1 MLVSRLWGVSAE
13 AQAPPGPADD
23 YWYSAV
29 GALAVAGVRVTPA
42 EALKCSA
49 VWACLRWLGQ
59 TIGGLPCHVYQRRS
73 DGGKER
79 APEHPLFDVLRWQP
93 NRRQTAYEFWR
104 MAVIVAELYGSF
116 YARIVE
122 GPRGFAS
129 ELRPV
134 HPRRV
139 QRIDETADGDVRF
152 VVRGAGGATEVLL
165 SDEMFWLPGISEDGI
180 SALGIPDVAKDAI
193 GLSLAAGS
201 YAARFFS
208 QGANFGVILEHPQTL
223 GAEASKRLSQSF
235 QAATSGLINSHGTVV
250 LEEGMKANRTVIS
263 PENAQAHET
272 RKAQLEE
279 VVRYF
284 GIPQHKV
291 GLLEHATFS
300 NIEAQGIEAV
310 TDAVMPRTIGIE
322 QRIRMQLILAKSQYF
337 AEFLLDAL
345 LRGTSKERAEVNTM
359 YVREG
364 IFSRNEVRIQENRN
378 PLPGLDEPTR
388 AANIGTTPNNGGGDG
403 GGGGPAALG
412 PGVERGVE
420 AAGSKA
426 ERIALKSAERLVRR
440 EVASI
445 TEAAKRCASDTGVFH
460 GWLDEF
466 YRKHVGLLMDEL
478 QMDGAGASAWCEGQK
493 AEVMNFGVSALERWQ
508 SDRPSRLAAM
518 ALGEAV
524 AA

>member
-1 MLVSRLWGVSAE
+1 MLVSKLWGVSAE
-13 AQAPPGPADD
+13 AQAPPPPHDD
-23 YWYSAV
+23 YWYSVV
-29 GALAVAGVRVTPA
+29 GALAAAGVRVTPA

-59 TIGGLPCHVYQRRS
+59 TIGALPCHVYQRRS

-79 APEHPLFDVLRWQP
+79 VPDHPLFDVLRWQP

-122 GPRGFAS
+122 GERGFAS

-134 HPRRV
+134 HPRQV

-152 VVRGAGGATEVLL
+152 VVRGAGGVTEVLL
-165 SDEMFWLPGISEDGI
+165 SDEMFWLPGISENGI
-180 SALGIPDVAKDAI
+180 STLGIPDVAKDAI

-201 YAARFFS
+201 YASRFFS
-208 QGANFGVILEHPQTL
+208 QGANFGVILEHPGAL
-223 GAEASKRLSQSF
+223 GAEAANRLSQSF

-310 TDAVMPRTIGIE
+310 VDAVMPRTIGIE
-322 QRIRMQLILAKSQYF
+322 QRIRMQLILAKSVYF

-388 AANIGTTPNNGGGDG
+388 AANIGTTPNSGGE
-403 GGGGPAALG
+403 AAAAARHPNPLPQG
-412 PGVERGVE
+412 ERGRSE
-420 AAGSKA
+420 GARA
-426 ERIALKSAERLVRR
+426 ERIAVKSAERLVRR
-440 EVASI
+440 EMRAV
-445 TEAAKRCASDTGVFH
+445 TEAAKRCASDTGAFH

-466 YRKHVGLLMDEL
+466 YREHVGLLMDEL
-478 QMDGAGASAWCEGQK
+478 QMGGGEASAWCEGQK
-493 AEVMNFGVSALERWQ
+493 AEVMNFGVSALEGWPVE
-508 SDRPSRLAAM
+508 RPSRLAAM
-518 ALGEAV
+518 ALGEL
-524 AA
+524 AAA